1 MSISLIHSIGMIF
14 SKVLANILDPR
25 LPELVSSSQ
34 SAFVK
39 KRCSHDNFVLVQ
51 SLVKEFH
58 GKTKKALFIKLNI
71 AKAFD
76 SISWAYLLE
85 VLQRLGFS
93 AKWRD

>member
-1 MSISLIHSIGMIF
+1 
-14 SKVLANILDPR
+14 
-25 LPELVSSSQ
+25 
-34 SAFVK
+34 
-39 KRCSHDNFVLVQ
+39 VQ